1 MKSKPA
7 LNPNPELSSGSIR
20 KKSPSQEHRCGF
32 QGMEQTAPVELQ
44 RLSTTEKK
52 STCNKTEVEQSNHSI
67 DVINYIV
74 S

>member
-1 MKSKPA
+1 MLIEQVKSKLA

-20 KKSPSQEHRCGF
+20 KKSPSHEHCCGF

-52 STCNKTEVEQSNHSI
+52 NQLVTRPK
-67 DVINYIV
+67 
-74 S
+74 